1 MVKVV
6 FEFNKEKDLW
16 NHWDK
21 SNWNPSYGNFN
32 VNPITL
38 EICKG
43 KEFEECKDELAESFK
58 RIYES
63 KLIVVQSK
71 AVEKAWRGIEEKFF
85 KRMDKLMKDKF
96 SKDITAYLTT
106 SPVCPY
112 DTKEPSFMYSLFSS
126 LPGAL
131 GTCGHE
137 IMHLYFHEFYWN
149 GVEKK
154 IGGKKTG
161 DLKEALTVLL
171 NTEFKDLWFSEDRGY
186 EEHKE
191 LREFITLEWENK
203 KDFKNLLEKCV
214 EYLR

>member
-6 FEFNKEKDLW
+6 FGFDKEKDLW

-21 SNWNPSYGNFN
+21 SNWNPSFGNFK
-32 VNPITL
+32 VHPKTL

-43 KEFEECKDELAESFK
+43 KKFEECKDELSNHFK

-63 KLIVVQSK
+63 ELIDIHSK
-71 AVEKAWRGIEEKFF
+71 AVEKAWRGIEGKFF
-85 KRMDKLMKDKF
+85 DRMDKLMKNKF
-96 SKDITAYLTT
+96 DKDITAYITT

-112 DTKEPSFMYSLFSS
+112 DTKEPSFMYSFFSS

-137 IMHLYFHEFYWN
+137 IMHLYFHEFYWE
-149 GVEKK
+149 GVERK
-154 IGGKKTG
+154 IGEKKTG

-171 NTEFKDLWFSEDRGY
+171 NTEFKDLWFSEDKGY

-191 LREFITLEWENK
+191 LRKFIAEEWKKE
-203 KDFKNLLEKCV
+203 KDFDNLLEKCV
-214 EYLR
+214 EYLK